1 MGPDDVAFWGWANVV
16 KGKARDQ
23 RQGVAGRRV
32 QDFHSGSWNDFGG
45 FHKILKSAIDCLESD
60 GIAPPNVAKRT
71 EKSVAVA
78 GENDVTK
85 CSRQGRFGDVA
96 DGAAQNCVRIT
107 LNNDGFQLKTRDLD
121 FANHAAFHQG
131 RRRFCAAD
139 IFEFGLFVG
148 LIGVCVH
155 DDVCGIAKSKKANCE
170 KEKRPRAG
178 NGGTPSPRAGCGAVG

>member
-78 GENDVTK
+78 GRTTLPSVP
-85 CSRQGRFGDVA
+85 GRAVSGTWPTA
-96 DGAAQNCVRIT
+96 
-107 LNNDGFQLKTRDLD
+107 
-121 FANHAAFHQG
+121 
-131 RRRFCAAD
+131 RRR
-139 IFEFGLFVG
+139 I
-148 LIGVCVH
+148 VC
-155 DDVCGIAKSKKANCE
+155 E
-170 KEKRPRAG
+170 
-178 NGGTPSPRAGCGAVG
+178 SP